1 MITSKSLGRVIIL
14 CMILTGVGQVIF
26 TLTERDDVML
36 LTFPGFSWLF
46 LVVSLW
52 MLNIPGTAHFIVVV
66 LYFFF
71 FLTSS

>member
-14 CMILTGVGQVIF
+14 CKILTGVGQVIF
-26 TLTERDDVML
+26 TLTGRDEVML

-46 LVVSLW
+46 FSC
-52 MLNIPGTAHFIVVV
+52 IPGTARFIVVV
-66 LYFFF
+66 FNFIY

>member
-14 CMILTGVGQVIF
+14 CKILTGVGQVIF
-26 TLTERDDVML
+26 TLTGRDEVML

-46 LVVSLW
+46 LVASLVQHALLW
-52 MLNIPGTAHFIVVV
+52 WYLILFI
-66 LYFFF
+66 